1 MKALNVAPFSRKLG
15 IPVKTVKRFVNCAA
29 LGQRGKMADAH
40 KNRIKIGPRT
50 AHYPRH
56 VPFSPIVET
65 AAMTFTP
72 FAKDILLLAAALI
85 AVIGIGCIMTT
96 VFHLRN

>member
-1 MKALNVAPFSRKLG
+1 
-15 IPVKTVKRFVNCAA
+15 
-29 LGQRGKMADAH
+29 
-40 KNRIKIGPRT
+40 
-50 AHYPRH
+50 
-56 VPFSPIVET
+56 
-65 AAMTFTP
+65 MTFTP